1 MLIGPGI
8 RTRDQDY
15 DSDAGRLIACTV
27 LHSIVEPRLH
37 DDFVR
42 GLPIVEAENGSRSSN
57 IRPGTN
63 ARGLLRSIVGHTGA

>member
-1 MLIGPGI
+1 MLFGPGI

-42 GLPIVEAENGSRSSN
+42 GMPVVEADNGSRSSN
-57 IRPGTN
+57 IRLGTN
-63 ARGLLRSIVGHTGA
+63 PRGLLQSIVGHT